1 MKKSTIKTHVEIDE
15 KSENERLGNFFFYF
29 LIMLMIVMSLVS
41 YMYVRNGMDAITSR
55 NLAMKSNNIK
65 LEQEIKFLQSE
76 VNDLSRPGQIMA
88 IAGEQLDL
96 VNSTPQADAIFVKK
110 KK

>member
-1 MKKSTIKTHVEIDE
+1 MEVEKKNE
-15 KSENERLGNFFFYF
+15 KKGNFFFYF
-29 LIMLMIVMSLVS
+29 LIIFMIVATLVA

-76 VNDLSRPGQIMA
+76 VNDLSRPGQIRS
-88 IAGEQLDL
+88 IAGEQLGL

-110 KK
+110 NK